1 MKPYIYAVTASIT
14 LLISSCGTKPHKK
27 TEKIYNEQ
35 LTTLKQTIS
44 SKEPE
49 KLPTVTK
56 TIISIDTSYSK
67 VLYKFSDTIAQTGAR
82 SLENGKKTEW
92 IGTVNFNLRKP
103 NLVIIHHTAQNA
115 LEQTIQTFTMTKT
128 KVSSHYIIGKDGKV
142 VQMLNDYLRAWHAGA
157 SSWGKI
163 TDVNSCSIGI
173 ELDNNGKEP
182 FAEEQIISLMSLL
195 NKLKRQYNIPKENIL
210 GHSDIAPTR
219 KVDPSAFFPWKTLA
233 ENGFG
238 LWKDENLETAP
249 ANFNVEQALRII
261 GYDTKNLDSAI
272 RAFKLHY
279 IQTEVNG
286 TLDQNTINTIYSIYK
301 KS

>member
-1 MKPYIYAVTASIT
+1 MKPYLYAIAIAT
-14 LLISSCGTKPHKK
+14 LLSSCASKPHKE

-35 LTTLKQTIS
+35 LTTLKGTIS

-49 KLPTVTK
+49 TLPTVTK
-56 TIISIDTSYSK
+56 TVISIDTSYTK
-67 VLYKFSDTIAQTGAR
+67 VLYKFSDTIAQTGTR
-82 SLENGKKTEW
+82 SLENGRKTEW

-103 NLVIIHHTAQNA
+103 NMVIIHHTAQNA
-115 LEQTIQTFTMTKT
+115 LEQTVRTFTTT
-128 KVSSHYIIGKDGKV
+128 RSKVSAHYVVGRDGKV
-142 VQMLNDYLRAWHAGA
+142 VQMLNDYLRAWHAG
-157 SSWGKI
+157 SGSWGKV

-173 ELDNNGKEP
+173 ELDNNGREP
-182 FAEEQIISLMSLL
+182 FAEEQVISLMSLL
-195 NKLKRQYNIPKENIL
+195 NKLKRQYNIPTENIL

-219 KVDPSAFFPWKTLA
+219 KVDPSTYFPWKTLA

-272 RAFKLHY
+272 RAFKLHH
-279 IQTEVNG
+279 IQTDISG

>member
-1 MKPYIYAVTASIT
+1 MKPYLYAIT
-14 LLISSCGTKPHKK
+14 VAILLSSCASKPHKE

-35 LTTLKQTIS
+35 LTTLKGTIS

-49 KLPTVTK
+49 SLPTVTK
-56 TIISIDTSYSK
+56 TVISIDTSYTK
-67 VLYKFSDTIAQTGAR
+67 VLYKFSDTIAQTGTR
-82 SLENGKKTEW
+82 SLENGRKTEW

-103 NLVIIHHTAQNA
+103 NMVIIHHTAQNA
-115 LEQTIQTFTMTKT
+115 LEQTVRTFTTT
-128 KVSSHYIIGKDGKV
+128 RSKVSAHYVVGRDGKV
-142 VQMLNDYLRAWHAGA
+142 VQMLNDYLRAWHAG
-157 SSWGKI
+157 SGSWGKV

-173 ELDNNGKEP
+173 ELDNNGREP
-182 FAEEQIISLMSLL
+182 FAEEQVISLMSLL
-195 NKLKRQYNIPKENIL
+195 NKLKRQYNIPTENIL

-219 KVDPSAFFPWKTLA
+219 KVDPSTYFPWKTLA

-272 RAFKLHY
+272 RAFKLHH
-279 IQTEVNG
+279 IQTDISG
-286 TLDQNTINTIYSIYK
+286 TLDQNTINTIYNIYK

>member
-1 MKPYIYAVTASIT
+1 MKPYLY
-14 LLISSCGTKPHKK
+14 LLTIALFVNACGPKPHKT
-27 TEKIYNEQ
+27 TEKEYDKK
-35 LTTLKQTIS
+35 LTDIKETIS
-44 SKEPE
+44 SKKTEP
-49 KLPTVTK
+49 LPVVTK
-56 TIISIDTSYSK
+56 TVLSIDTTYSK
-67 VLYKFSDTIAQTGAR
+67 VLYKFSDTINQTGGKR
-82 SLENGKKTEW
+82 LENGKNTEW

-103 NLVIIHHTAQNA
+103 NMIIIHHTAQNA
-115 LEQTIQTFTMTKT
+115 LEQTVKTFTSTRS
-128 KVSSHYIIGKDGKV
+128 KVSAHYVVGRDGKV
-142 VQMLNDYLRAWHAGA
+142 VQMLNDYLRAWHAG
-157 SSWGKI
+157 SGYWGKI

-182 FAEEQIISLMSLL
+182 FAEEQITSLMSLL
-195 NKLKRQYNIPKENIL
+195 SRLKKQYNIPAENIL

-219 KVDPSAFFPWKTLA
+219 KVDPSSYFPWKTLA

-238 LWKDENLETAP
+238 LWKDENLENAP

-279 IQTEVNG
+279 IQTDLTG
-286 TLDQNTINTIYSIYK
+286 TLDQNTINVIYNIYK

>member
-1 MKPYIYAVTASIT
+1 MKPYLYAITIAT
-14 LLISSCGTKPHKK
+14 LLSSCASKPHKE
-27 TEKIYNEQ
+27 TEKIYDRRVKN
-35 LTTLKQTIS
+35 LKETIS

-49 KLPTVTK
+49 TLPTVTK
-56 TIISIDTSYSK
+56 TVISIDTSYTK
-67 VLYKFSDTIAQTGAR
+67 VLYKFSDTIAQTGTR

-103 NLVIIHHTAQNA
+103 NLVIIHHTAQTA
-115 LEQTIQTFTMTKT
+115 IEQTIRTFTMTKT
-128 KVSSHYIIGKDGKV
+128 KVSAHYVVGRDGKV
-142 VQMLNDYLRAWHAGA
+142 VQMLNDYLRAWHAG
-157 SSWGKI
+157 SGSWGKI

-182 FAEEQIISLMSLL
+182 FAEEQIVSLMSLL
-195 NKLKRQYNIPKENIL
+195 NKLKRQYNIPTENIL

-219 KVDPSAFFPWKTLA
+219 KVDPSTYFPWKTLA

-261 GYDTKNLDSAI
+261 GYETKNLDSAI
-272 RAFKLHY
+272 RAFKLHF
-279 IQTEVNG
+279 IQTDITG

>member
-128 KVSSHYIIGKDGKV
+128 KVSSHYIIGKDGK
-142 VQMLNDYLRAWHAGA
+142 
-157 SSWGKI
+157 
-163 TDVNSCSIGI
+163 
-173 ELDNNGKEP
+173 
-182 FAEEQIISLMSLL
+182 
-195 NKLKRQYNIPKENIL
+195 
-210 GHSDIAPTR
+210 
-219 KVDPSAFFPWKTLA
+219 
-233 ENGFG
+233 
-238 LWKDENLETAP
+238 
-249 ANFNVEQALRII
+249 
-261 GYDTKNLDSAI
+261 
-272 RAFKLHY
+272 
-279 IQTEVNG
+279 
-286 TLDQNTINTIYSIYK
+286 
-301 KS
+301 